1 MKLLVISENEA
12 GQRLNKFLGK
22 YLNEAPSSFIYKM
35 LRKKNITL
43 NGKKASGNEKLEEND
58 EVKLFLAEETIE
70 KFINTTR
77 NGIEKIKSNLDII
90 YEDAHVLFL
99 NKPAGMLSQKAKDTD
114 ISIVEHIISYMLETS
129 QISTEELQR
138 FRPSV
143 CNRLDRNTSGFIIAG
158 KSLLGLQVM
167 SQIIKDRSIK
177 KFYRCVV
184 KGSVSKEQFIK
195 GYLEKDEN
203 TNKVKILAKPTPQ
216 AKYIETQYKPI
227 YTSQEYSVLEVELI
241 TGRSHQIRAHL
252 ASIGH
257 PIIGDPKYGNP
268 KENSVYAK
276 QYGIKHQML
285 HSYRVILP
293 QINEMPEIS
302 NKEFVAKE
310 PECFGY
316 FYK

>member
-22 YLNEAPSSFIYKM
+22 YLAQAPSSFIYKM

-43 NGKKASGNEKLEEND
+43 NGKKASGNEKLEEHD
-58 EVKLFLAEETIE
+58 EIKLFLAEETIE
-70 KFINTTR
+70 KFISHKTNQLE
-77 NGIEKIKSNLDII
+77 NVSSDLDII

-99 NKPAGMLSQKAKDTD
+99 NKPAGMLSQKAQDAD
-114 ISIVEHIISYMLETS
+114 ISIVEHIISYLLETN
-129 QISTEELQR
+129 QISHEELQR

-158 KSLLGLQVM
+158 KSLLGLQIM
-167 SQIIKDRSIK
+167 SKIIKERSIQ

-184 KGSVSKEQFIK
+184 KGSVNKEQFIK
-195 GYLEKDEN
+195 GYLEKDER
-203 TNKVKILAKPTPQ
+203 TNKVKILPSPSPN
-216 AKYIETQYKPI
+216 AKYIETQYTPI
-227 YTSQEYSVLEVELI
+227 YSSKEYSILEVELI

-257 PIIGDPKYGNP
+257 PIIGDNKYGDRKGNLLYE
-268 KENSVYAK
+268 KKYR
-276 QYGIKHQML
+276 IKHQML

-293 QINEMPEIS
+293 HLDEMPEIS

-310 PECFGY
+310 PEYFYY